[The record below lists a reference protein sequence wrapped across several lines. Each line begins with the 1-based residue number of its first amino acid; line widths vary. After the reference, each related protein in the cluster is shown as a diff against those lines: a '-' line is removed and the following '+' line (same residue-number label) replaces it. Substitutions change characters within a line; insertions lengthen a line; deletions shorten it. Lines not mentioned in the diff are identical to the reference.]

1 MNCCLID
8 TQIAVWIVQNDPRL
22 KETLRTKIQGM
33 SDGVFFSQVS
43 LFELSIKQKIG
54 KLPQFTTSIERVY
67 TQLLENGLQFLTIQ
81 NSHIWIYQEIPLI
94 ETHRDPFDRL
104 ILATAFVEKIPLV
117 SADDKFE
124 YYSDLVEIISK

>member
-67 TQLLENGLQFLTIQ
+67 SQLLENGLQFLTIQ
-81 NSHIWIYQEIPLI
+81 NSHIWAYQEIPLI